1 MKKLARTLLL
11 SVLAIVS
18 SIALFACEKK
28 GAPAPQEYNVTVAAG
43 EHFDASANPSK
54 ATAGTKVT
62 VFVETEEFFV
72 VESVKTNG
80 GDCTKTAE
88 GKYEFTM
95 PEKDVTVNVTVKA
108 ADDVA
113 EDDGLVWTRFTPQIA
128 PAPEDEILYNEQK
141 FAISFGDAPVNNST
155 TEKGMIYAE
164 IFSTDQNVIPD
175 AAISGAEAVNVV
187 SGWQA
192 LDAEFTIDLT
202 KVKEGTTTIVFK
214 DTEHGR
220 AISKTV
226 IVVPYGEAVPGRV
239 WKTTVKVD
247 LSALRG
253 DYENLRIWIT
263 DENYVYGS
271 AYAQTQFTDF
281 TADQD
286 EFIYE
291 ITYVP
296 EHTFT
301 IAVGYEYYE
310 ESVQDTRYKNF
321 DITNTVTGGSSQT
334 GFNGITD
341 GNKISFM
348 ADGASVTAEVKEA
361 D

>member
-1 MKKLARTLLL
+1 M
-11 SVLAIVS
+11 
-18 SIALFACEKK
+18 
-28 GAPAPQEYNVTVAAG
+28 
-43 EHFDASANPSK
+43 
-54 ATAGTKVT
+54 
-62 VFVETEEFFV
+62 
-72 VESVKTNG
+72 
-80 GDCTKTAE
+80 
-88 GKYEFTM
+88 
-95 PEKDVTVNVTVKA
+95 
-108 ADDVA
+108 
-113 EDDGLVWTRFTPQIA
+113 
-128 PAPEDEILYNEQK
+128 
-141 FAISFGDAPVNNST
+141 
-155 TEKGMIYAE
+155 
-164 IFSTDQNVIPD
+164 
-175 AAISGAEAVNVV
+175 
-187 SGWQA
+187 
-192 LDAEFTIDLT
+192 
-202 KVKEGTTTIVFK
+202 
-214 DTEHGR
+214 
-220 AISKTV
+220 
-226 IVVPYGEAVPGRV
+226 